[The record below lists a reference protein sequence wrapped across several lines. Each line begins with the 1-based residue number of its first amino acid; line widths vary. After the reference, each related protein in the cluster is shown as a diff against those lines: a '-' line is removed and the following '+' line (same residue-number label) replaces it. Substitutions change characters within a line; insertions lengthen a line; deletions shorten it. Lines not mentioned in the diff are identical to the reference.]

1 MQIRE
6 FGTSWIV
13 NQLIRKE
20 GKSSTCIATRIEI
33 LLVFSE
39 MASFYRTQASI
50 IFYAITHVSRWLI
63 NDRTLKI
70 VELTLVDVIKYLR
83 NVDVE
88 MKLRYARRE
97 GWVLP
102 DSIQCLNFAEKM
114 IQFTTWFNITH
125 TKFKIHSVWTVIPQS
140 FQDYLKSWPGVKR
153 LASRSSKVRWC
164 WFSSAQKSRFKL
176 FFLLTNGQPSP
187 MQNICGIC

>member
-114 IQFTTWFNITH
+114 IHKIQNSFSLNRYTPKFSGLPQKLTWCQKVGLQVF
-125 TKFKIHSVWTVIPQS
+125 QS
-140 FQDYLKSWPGVKR
+140 EVMLIFVRSKR
-153 LASRSSKVRWC
+153 P
-164 WFSSAQKSRFKL
+164 F
-176 FFLLTNGQPSP
+176 
-187 MQNICGIC
+187 